1 MTDPKP
7 QTTADALAEW
17 RQAEQT
23 AAVARRGRIAAEVAA
38 SAAEEA
44 EQAAHATAE
53 AAHMALKAAG
63 LAEESAAK
71 TAKAAKLVVQM
82 ARAGLADSESRGRD
96 GGRRRGRCPR
106 ALPGS
111 RRPRGRP
118 PDRHDLATPQR
129 RCNRIAF
136 CCGIA

>member
-38 SAAEEA
+38 SAADEA

-53 AAHMALKAAG
+53 AAQMALKAAG
-63 LAEESAAK
+63 LAEASAAK

-82 ARAGLADSESRGRD
+82 ARAGLADSESEAAMADIDEVDAHERY
-96 GGRRRGRCPR
+96 R
-106 ALPGS
+106 AAVE
-111 RRPRGRP
+111 RAN
-118 PDRHDLATPQR
+118 DRQSDKV
-129 RCNRIAF
+129 
-136 CCGIA
+136 

>member
-7 QTTADALAEW
+7 QTTADALADW

-53 AAHMALKAAG
+53 AAQMALKAAG
-63 LAEESAAK
+63 LAEASAAK

-82 ARAGLADSESRGRD
+82 ARAGLADSESEVALADVEEVDAQERY
-96 GGRRRGRCPR
+96 R
-106 ALPGS
+106 AAVE
-111 RRPRGRP
+111 RAT
-118 PDRHDLATPQR
+118 DRQTDKV
-129 RCNRIAF
+129 
-136 CCGIA
+136 

>member
-1 MTDPKP
+1 MTDPSP

-44 EQAAHATAE
+44 EAAAHATAE
-53 AAHMALKAAG
+53 AAHMALKSAG

-82 ARAGLADSESRGRD
+82 ARAELADSESEAAMADIGEVDAHERY
-96 GGRRRGRCPR
+96 R
-106 ALPGS
+106 AAV
-111 RRPRGRP
+111 
-118 PDRHDLATPQR
+118 DRATDRQSDKV
-129 RCNRIAF
+129 
-136 CCGIA
+136 

>member
-53 AAHMALKAAG
+53 AAHMALKSAG

-82 ARAGLADSESRGRD
+82 ARAGLADSESEAAMADIDEVDAHERY
-96 GGRRRGRCPR
+96 R
-106 ALPGS
+106 AAV
-111 RRPRGRP
+111 
-118 PDRHDLATPQR
+118 DRAADRQTDK
-129 RCNRIAF
+129 I
-136 CCGIA
+136 

>member
-38 SAAEEA
+38 SAADEA

-53 AAHMALKAAG
+53 AAQMALKAAG

-82 ARAGLADSESRGRD
+82 ARAGLADSEAEAAMADIDEVDAHERY
-96 GGRRRGRCPR
+96 R
-106 ALPGS
+106 AAVE
-111 RRPRGRP
+111 RAT
-118 PDRHDLATPQR
+118 DRQTDKV
-129 RCNRIAF
+129 
-136 CCGIA
+136 

>member
-1 MTDPKP
+1 MTEPKP

-17 RQAEQT
+17 RQAEQA
-23 AAVARRGRIAAEVAA
+23 AAVAERRRIAAEVAA

-53 AAHMALKAAG
+53 AAQMALKAAG

-82 ARAGLADSESRGRD
+82 ARAGLADSEAAMADIDEVDAHERY
-96 GGRRRGRCPR
+96 R
-106 ALPGS
+106 AAVE
-111 RRPRGRP
+111 RET
-118 PDRHDLATPQR
+118 DLETDKR
-129 RCNRIAF
+129 
-136 CCGIA
+136 

>member
-7 QTTADALAEW
+7 QTTADALSEW

-82 ARAGLADSESRGRD
+82 ARAGLADSESEEALAEVGEVDAHERYKAAVE
-96 GGRRRGRCPR
+96 R
-106 ALPGS
+106 AT
-111 RRPRGRP
+111 
-118 PDRHDLATPQR
+118 DRQSDKV
-129 RCNRIAF
+129 
-136 CCGIA
+136 